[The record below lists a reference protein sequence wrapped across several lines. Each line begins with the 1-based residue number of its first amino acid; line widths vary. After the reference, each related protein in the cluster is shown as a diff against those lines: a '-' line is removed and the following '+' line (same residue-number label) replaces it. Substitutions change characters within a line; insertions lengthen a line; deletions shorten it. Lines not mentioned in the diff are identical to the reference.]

1 MCGSAAERCGSPPGH
16 RELQDGPGRTP
27 LVEIAVFFQPGLPL
41 TGRGAASSAPASQ
54 REAERCVCFFARR
67 PPQAPRAALLPGL
80 LQYRGEAGHGEPRR
94 QLAAAP
100 GDGGLPLVEEVRRLR
115 GEDRRPLPALRHGQ
129 LLAQP
134 LPQVL
139 LLPGPAGRH
148 RHLLLHQERHDPLQ
162 KRLHQVIWK

>member
-1 MCGSAAERCGSPPGH
+1 M
-16 RELQDGPGRTP
+16 
-27 LVEIAVFFQPGLPL
+27 
-41 TGRGAASSAPASQ
+41 RGAAGPPLT
-54 REAERCVCFFARR
+54 R
-67 PPQAPRAALLPGL
+67 PRPSLRT
-80 LQYRGEAGHGEPRR
+80 GHGEPRR

-139 LLPGPAGRH
+139 LLPGPARGH

-162 KRLHQVIWK
+162 ERLHQVRHDGRAGRESFHPSSLPFFSPSISRGGCLRGGGVGWFGITP